1 MEWLQLAWLSIGVV
15 LIVMTP
21 LYLGAILASSSTF
34 AWKGVRLLKWAEPTF
49 ALIAGIPMVLFGA
62 VIHQTIDT
70 QFSLAVVFFSL
81 MCSIS
86 IFQLLFEATL
96 SARSQIFDAF
106 VVNGAGRWKST
117 FHGVFRPSL
126 ASALDAFR
134 LHLPHAVLAIL
145 LSQWLKGEGIGGLL
159 RSSNLLSATDR
170 WGLAVTIALG
180 LFVIDA
186 VLSRFAVA
194 PTQKGTL
201 AGVPVRDGQQVT
213 TLGALPHAS
222 DGQISSRSLGILARL
237 TAVVAFFVGWS
248 LLAIFIDSS
257 WVFKDPV
264 TAFRTFSSDPHLG
277 FCEAGLET
285 TRATILGA
293 FVGFC
298 VGSTAGAIGYVT
310 SAISEQAHFTSS
322 VLPKLIRSAF
332 SVTIFFAQSVP
343 ILVWLRPIEQAV
355 GTSSIS
361 VAVAGIVVGS
371 RVFQFAC
378 RADSFLPKAL
388 TDSLH
393 VNAVSFWRRCL
404 MVDRYTV
411 IRSIV
416 LGLDGA
422 LPLAVSGVLIGEFFV
437 SGTGLGGEAHKTM
450 ALHHEVPLIVITICA
465 FLSMIT
471 REMFLFVARRV
482 NV

>member
-1 MEWLQLAWLSIGVV
+1 
-15 LIVMTP
+15 
-21 LYLGAILASSSTF
+21 
-34 AWKGVRLLKWAEPTF
+34 
-49 ALIAGIPMVLFGA
+49 MVLFGA

-81 MCSIS
+81 MCGIS

-96 SARSQIFDAF
+96 TARSQIFDAF

-159 RSSNLLSATDR
+159 RSSNLLSGSDR

-180 LFVIDA
+180 LFLIDA

-194 PTQKGTL
+194 PTQKSTL
-201 AGVPVRDGQQVT
+201 AGIPVRDGQEVT
-213 TLGALPHAS
+213 TAWTLPHAS
-222 DGQISSRSLGILARL
+222 DGQVRSSRSLGILARL

-248 LLAIFIDSS
+248 LLAIFIHSS

-264 TAFRTFSSDPHLG
+264 TAFQSFSSDSHFG

-285 TRATILGA
+285 TRATVLGA
-293 FVGFC
+293 LVGFC

-310 SAISEQAHFTSS
+310 TAISEHAHFTSS

-343 ILVWLRPIEQAV
+343 ILVWLRIIEQAV
-355 GTSSIS
+355 GTSSIP
-361 VAVAGIVVGS
+361 VAVAGIIVGS
-371 RVFQFAC
+371 RVFQFAS

-388 TDSLH
+388 ADSLH